1 MSLSDPRLCSWRSA
15 RSKQRIHCRPCPD
28 LVSWNVCTCACI
40 CSQAHGLAE
49 PSSLRPVHVTTLFPL
64 YNWAKE
70 KVGAPCSGSRTEPG
84 TWEALGV
91 PAACPMAQPHEL
103 PFPWGGMGGGRCV
116 ALPVAV
122 LAPRSDVVAPLPWA
136 HVVAVSSAGLAGAA
150 RCLQCLALRSSRRKA
165 KPFWAASCKLL
176 CLGSLPDGLLREG

>member
-15 RSKQRIHCRPCPD
+15 QSKQRIHCRPCPD
-28 LVSWNVCTCACI
+28 LVSWDVCTCACI
-40 CSQAHGLAE
+40 CSQARGLAE

-70 KVGAPCSGSRTEPG
+70 KVGAPCAGSRTEPG

-103 PFPWGGMGGGRCV
+103 PFPGVGWEV
-116 ALPVAV
+116 A
-122 LAPRSDVVAPLPWA
+122 
-136 HVVAVSSAGLAGAA
+136 AVSPSPWLCWPHAVMWWPRCHGLTWWLCPARGWRGQHAACSAWPCTAPGERQSHFGLQVANSCA
-150 RCLQCLALRSSRRKA
+150 RALSQM
-165 KPFWAASCKLL
+165 
-176 CLGSLPDGLLREG
+176 GS